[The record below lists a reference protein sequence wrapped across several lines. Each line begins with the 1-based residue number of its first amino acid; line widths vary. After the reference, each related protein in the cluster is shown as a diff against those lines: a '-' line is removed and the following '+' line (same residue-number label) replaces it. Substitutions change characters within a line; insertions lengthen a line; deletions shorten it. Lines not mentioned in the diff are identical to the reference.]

1 MSIRT
6 VNQERFGVPVEPKPA
21 CTTCKDELLK
31 EFPGV
36 DKASRCDIPAARCTE
51 LKIDEKIGSHM
62 SCGVRP
68 FNVR

>member
-6 VNQERFGVPVEPKPA
+6 VNQEKFGVPVEPKPA

-36 DKASRCDIPAARCTE
+36 EIRSDSGA
-51 LKIDEKIGSHM
+51 LKTAN
-62 SCGVRP
+62 P
-68 FNVR
+68 F